1 MMAASTAFDVKK
13 HFAET
18 LPKVEA
24 ALAESMDVLPRE
36 WAYDSKATTVHESM
50 RYSLMAGG
58 KRIRPLVT
66 LAACKMVGGTEA
78 KKLSASAD
86 SRAAGSPA
94 EARAVRSAASVPA
107 ATCAKYEYAQHLRP
121 SVSGASMRSP
131 AARGIS

>member
-1 MMAASTAFDVKK
+1 MSTKTHAVFPGVARQRSVSAPPLRMMAASTAFDVKK

-78 KKLSASAD
+78 MCMPTAI
-86 SRAAGSPA
+86 
-94 EARAVRSAASVPA
+94 
-107 ATCAKYEYAQHLRP
+107 ATEMAHF
-121 SVSGASMRSP
+121 
-131 AARGIS
+131 

>member
-1 MMAASTAFDVKK
+1 MSTKTHAVFPGVARQRSVSAPPLRMMAASTAFDVKK

-78 KKLSASAD
+78 MCMPTALATEMAHFLKSTL
-86 SRAAGSPA
+86 
-94 EARAVRSAASVPA
+94 VRDFV
-107 ATCAKYEYAQHLRP
+107 
-121 SVSGASMRSP
+121 
-131 AARGIS
+131 

>member
-78 KKLSASAD
+78 MCMPTAI
-86 SRAAGSPA
+86 
-94 EARAVRSAASVPA
+94 
-107 ATCAKYEYAQHLRP
+107 ATEMAHF
-121 SVSGASMRSP
+121 
-131 AARGIS
+131 